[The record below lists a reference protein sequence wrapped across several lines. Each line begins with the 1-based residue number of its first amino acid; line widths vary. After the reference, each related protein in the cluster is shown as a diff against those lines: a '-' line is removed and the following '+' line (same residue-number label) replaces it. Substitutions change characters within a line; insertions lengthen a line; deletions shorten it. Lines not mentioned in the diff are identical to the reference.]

1 MSFERGPHSIPL
13 NFLLFFGFQI
23 HFNKNG
29 RATTI
34 LISPENDFQK
44 IHLVHAKHEI
54 ILSAGAYQ
62 TPQILKLSG
71 IGPENELKSLN
82 ITVVKDV
89 PLLGFNLFDHIH
101 MPLYVAIDSPI
112 SLTMDK
118 VISAR
123 EIFKYLLHGTGFYSN
138 FGVIGSVVTQNG
150 SAVGLFGTGSIDEKL
165 FRGVS
170 NYNKEVMWNI
180 Q

>member
-1 MSFERGPHSIPL
+1 M
-13 NFLLFFGFQI
+13 
-23 HFNKNG
+23 
-29 RATTI
+29 
-34 LISPENDFQK
+34 
-44 IHLVHAKHEI
+44 HAKHEI

-71 IGPENELKSLN
+71 IGPEIELKSLN

-89 PLLGFNLFDHIH
+89 PSLGSNLFDHMH
-101 MPLYVAIDSPI
+101 MPLYVSISEPII

-118 VISAR
+118 VISAD
-123 EIFKYLLHGTGFYSN
+123 EILKYLLHGTGFYSN
-138 FGVIGSVVTQNG
+138 FGVVGYAVTQNG

-170 NYNKEVMWNI
+170 NYNKEVT
-180 Q
+180 

>member
-1 MSFERGPHSIPL
+1 M
-13 NFLLFFGFQI
+13 
-23 HFNKNG
+23 
-29 RATTI
+29 
-34 LISPENDFQK
+34 
-44 IHLVHAKHEI
+44 HAKHEI

-71 IGPENELKSLN
+71 IGPESELKSLN

-89 PLLGFNLFDHIH
+89 PSIGSNLFEHIH
-101 MPLYVAIDSPI
+101 MPLYISIDSSI

-118 VISAR
+118 VMSAG
-123 EIFKYLLHGTGFYSN
+123 EIFKYLRHGTGFYSN
-138 FGVIGSVVTQNG
+138 VGVIGYAITQNS

-170 NYNKEVMWNI
+170 NYNKEV
-180 Q
+180 

>member
-1 MSFERGPHSIPL
+1 M
-13 NFLLFFGFQI
+13 
-23 HFNKNG
+23 
-29 RATTI
+29 
-34 LISPENDFQK
+34 
-44 IHLVHAKHEI
+44 HAKREI

-71 IGPENELKSLN
+71 IGPESELKSLN
-82 ITVVKDV
+82 ITVVKDL
-89 PLLGFNLFDHIH
+89 PSLGANLFDHIH

-118 VISAR
+118 VISAA
-123 EIFKYLLHGTGFYSN
+123 EVLKYLMHGTGFYSN
-138 FGVIGSVVTQNG
+138 TGVIGFVSTQNG

-170 NYNKEVMWNI
+170 NYNKGVI
-180 Q
+180 